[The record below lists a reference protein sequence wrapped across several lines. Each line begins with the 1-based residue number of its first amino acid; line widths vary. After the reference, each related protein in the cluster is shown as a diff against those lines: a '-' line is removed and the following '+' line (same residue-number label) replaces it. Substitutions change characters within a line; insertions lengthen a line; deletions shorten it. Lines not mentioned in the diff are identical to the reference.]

1 MICFFIM
8 DNIIKFL
15 SSYVLNM
22 VNITILLRNYLYVSF
37 NVTCIYFFIIK
48 RKKLLKSDV
57 EFLKYIVIFS
67 WNYALPCALRDNNI

>member
-1 MICFFIM
+1 MILHEVMNLLLCFMNDMFFIM

-15 SSYVLNM
+15 RSYVLNM
-22 VNITILLRNYLYVSF
+22 VNIT
-37 NVTCIYFFIIK
+37 CIYFFIVK

-67 WNYALPCALRDNNI
+67 WHYVLPSALRGDNI